1 MNGAGQ
7 RILLAGAPRS
17 GTTWVANVL
26 AAAPSASVAVEPDN
40 EKTSLLAFAW
50 KDGLPRFPVL
60 PVGAENA
67 DYRRLWHYA
76 FTGRLGPFLSRSW
89 LTRASLLGG
98 RWVERTIAA
107 RPVVTPELDDASAA
121 APGIGSAAAVPAR
134 DGIRIVKTVH
144 AVLCLDWVCAAAA
157 PHRVVV
163 VGRHPLAVIDS
174 WRRLEMPDGERLWT
188 AARDWLATRDLLPP
202 DLDEGLPLVRMALQ
216 AGLMYRAIDD
226 FCERRPEVLRISHE
240 ALCRDPVAEF
250 AGLFDRLGLDWTPE
264 AEQALAQSNREGRG
278 YRPVRV
284 AEREVGKWQGRFG
297 ATELDQVTAILAA
310 FDVDLPAVD

>member
-1 MNGAGQ
+1 MNVAGQ

-26 AAAPSASVAVEPDN
+26 ASAPAATVAVEPDN
-40 EKTSLLAFAW
+40 EKTSLLAVAW

-60 PVGAENA
+60 PVGTENPG
-67 DYRRLWHYA
+67 YRRLWRYA
-76 FTGRLGPFLSRSW
+76 FDGRLGPFLSRSW

-98 RWVERTIAA
+98 RWAESKIAA
-107 RPVVTPELDDASAA
+107 RPVVAPELDAVDAPPPDRAD
-121 APGIGSAAAVPAR
+121 APSVPQR

-144 AVLCLDWVCAAAA
+144 AVLCLDWVCANAA

-174 WRRLEMPDGERLWT
+174 WRRLDMPDGERLWT
-188 AARDWLATRDLLPP
+188 AARDWLAARDRLPP
-202 DLDEGLPLVRMALQ
+202 DLDDASPLVRRALQ
-216 AGLMYRAIDD
+216 AGLMYRALDD
-226 FCERRPEVLRISHE
+226 FCERRPAVLRISHE
-240 ALCRDPVAEF
+240 ALCRDPAAEF
-250 AGLFDRLGLDWTPE
+250 ASLFERLGLAWTDE

-284 AEREVGKWQGRFG
+284 AEREIGKWQGRFG
-297 ATELDQVTAILAA
+297 ATELNQVTAILAA
-310 FDVDLPAVD
+310 FGVAVPSVG